1 MVIEVRPPVYV
12 TIDPDAQ
19 RVCKGAEEIFLTPLE
34 FRILLCMARRRGQ
47 LIPKEKMVK
56 ECWDTDPDFVLPLY
70 RDTLKAMMRNLRR
83 HLGDIGTIKIYIVN
97 RFGFGYGV
105 TDLVRIGPV
114 ISILGDLRG
123 LNP

>member
-56 ECWDTDPDFVLPLY
+56 ECWDTDLPLLY
-70 RDTLKAMMRNLRR
+70 RESLKAMVRKLRM
-83 HLGDIGTIKIYIVN
+83 HIGDNGTIKIYIVN
-97 RFGFGYGV
+97 RAGFGYGV

-114 ISILGDLRG
+114 TSILGDLRG